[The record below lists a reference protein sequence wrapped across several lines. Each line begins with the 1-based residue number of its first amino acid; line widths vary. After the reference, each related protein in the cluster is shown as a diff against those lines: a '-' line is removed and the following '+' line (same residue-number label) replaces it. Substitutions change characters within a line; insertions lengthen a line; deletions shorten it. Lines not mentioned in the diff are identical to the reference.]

1 MNARRSALLPC
12 LAEGLCLL
20 AAMAVA
26 ETKTIFDSDAVKHVG
41 ETVSVRGLVA
51 GVYTSKSNTTF
62 INFGQDSHVKERT
75 RPRASADGCAQGS
88 HRAPLAGARTAISP
102 FVFHES
108 GVPVGDFRKAWASAC
123 KSAKVPGSLF
133 HDLRRTAVRNM
144 IRAGVPQTVAM
155 SISGH
160 RTIAMF
166 NRYNIASQDDKREAL
181 LRTEAHLA
189 ALP

>member
-1 MNARRSALLPC
+1 M
-12 LAEGLCLL
+12 
-20 AAMAVA
+20 
-26 ETKTIFDSDAVKHVG
+26 
-41 ETVSVRGLVA
+41 
-51 GVYTSKSNTTF
+51 
-62 INFGQDSHVKERT
+62 
-75 RPRASADGCAQGS
+75 
-88 HRAPLAGARTAISP
+88 
-102 FVFHES
+102 
-108 GVPVGDFRKAWASAC
+108 PVGDFRKAWASAC
-123 KSAKVPGSLF
+123 RAAKVPGRLF

-189 ALP
+189 AIPSERNVAALVGHGQNTDILPSRTEKG